1 MLAKVRMPVGSI
13 GKFELKTIGIKSLL
27 HCQHSVCLI
36 CMYTIDM
43 NFLCRVKTKWPDAM
57 GRKVWDKI
65 VKPFIDACKRGD
77 EKDEETV
84 KTLLDKSSLLK
95 ILNIKD
101 NNQMTGLAWSID
113 KKKTNITKIIL
124 ERVFFP
130 NGTIEDAKA
139 KEIAFPY
146 IGALEDAEKV
156 KEILD
161 EATDA
166 MFKSKTP
173 EKRNLLSMLA
183 EINDQNTINVVVSE
197 LDDRHILKDQVLDE
211 DCHQWSVLHWA
222 CYRNNSVLIRDISTK
237 CSKEVEKQISKVDN
251 KGRTALHVGCREG
264 IDLTSLRYLLG
275 EDEEQ
280 EAEEKQQE
288 QRKKE
293 GKERDESTEENGEE
307 PVANTDK
314 KQSLNQKHQVI
325 EIINKL
331 DNDNKS
337 PLHYACEYKH
347 AYLVLELLIQYS
359 KAIALIKRNEIQERK
374 RKRMDVGKKWSALL
388 LQKCN
393 SNRTPFELADRS
405 VMTDLLKEVER
416 GNWDNFEGI
425 PWMTILAQEN
435 KFGFYVFEY
444 SGNTDEIVYIFDKLK
459 EHKVRCDKSLCECFP
474 DFYNHFRRSKRFV
487 DLYVHHPLSILGSSG
502 NLALLKHPYI
512 QVYVETAWKSRT
524 QVFFYIYSALYLLFF
539 ASLCVYV
546 TTHQFIG
553 AATSNNATNSGLN
566 TTIEYHEYSFQ
577 SDFPMLTDFCMG
589 TAAVIAFLGI
599 LFEIVRMCILEA
611 YYFENVENIASMMIF
626 PCALLITLVPLVT
639 EYQSWTHCFGCV
651 LIIITAYRG
660 ALLLTL
666 VKVWGLGN
674 KLRMLIMGAKHV
686 LFFSPILMFFI
697 VAFAV
702 VFRNLLHKKESF
714 SHMGLAIMK
723 VLIMSVGEIDF
734 NGTFFDSS
742 DHEPFE
748 LLAFFI
754 LIVFLGIVTISM
766 MNLLIGFAVGDIT
779 KLYEEGDQF
788 EFMSKV
794 EHICQLFYVFK
805 MGNLI
810 HKGKI
815 HELREKVQGTSKEV
829 TAQFLRPFEK
839 QYRKY
844 VSKKGMTI
852 EVLSEDIEQQLD
864 VIYAFHEENKVNV
877 EVVMEKQN
885 SMEDHL
891 ISFVETKQN
900 DVNQS
905 LIQKVDLLDRKVSEL
920 STHVSGLNK
929 LIVQRFNNLA
939 KDVGTMNTEIKLLKS
954 VSETRK

>member
-1 MLAKVRMPVGSI
+1 M
-13 GKFELKTIGIKSLL
+13 
-27 HCQHSVCLI
+27 
-36 CMYTIDM
+36 
-43 NFLCRVKTKWPDAM
+43 
-57 GRKVWDKI
+57 WDKF

-130 NGTIEDAKA
+130 VGIIEDAKA
-139 KEIAFPY
+139 REIAFPY
-146 IGALEDAEKV
+146 IGVLGDAEKV
-156 KEILD
+156 KEIVD
-161 EATDA
+161 GATDA
-166 MFKSKTP
+166 MFTSKTP
-173 EKRNLLSMLA
+173 DKRNLLSMLA
-183 EINDQNTINVVVSE
+183 EIKDENTINVVVSE
-197 LDDRHILKDQVLDE
+197 LDDRNLLKDQVLDE

-222 CYRNNSVLIRDISTK
+222 CYRNNSALIKEISTK
-237 CSKEVEKQISKVDN
+237 CPKEIEKQILKVDN
-251 KGRTALHVGCREG
+251 KGRTALHAASMED
-264 IDLTSLRYLLG
+264 IDLSSLRYLFG
-275 EDEEQ
+275 EDEERETQ
-280 EAEEKQQE
+280 EELE

-293 GKERDESTEENGEE
+293 GREGDESIEECAEAQD
-307 PVANTDK
+307 ANTEMK
-314 KQSLNQKHQVI
+314 EKLNQKHQVI
-325 EIINKL
+325 ESIKKL
-331 DNDNKS
+331 DNDKKS

-347 AYLVLELLIQYS
+347 ADLVLELLIQYS
-359 KAIALIKRNEIQERK
+359 KAITLIKKNEIQERK

-611 YYFENVENIASMMIF
+611 YYFENVENIASMTIF
-626 PCALLITLVPLVT
+626 PCALLITVVPLVT
-639 EYQSWTHCFGCV
+639 EYQSWTHGFGCV

-702 VFRNLLHKKESF
+702 VFRNLLHNKDSF

-805 MGNLI
+805 MGNFI
-810 HKGKI
+810 HKSKL
-815 HELREKVQGTSKEV
+815 HESRENIQGTSKEV

-839 QYRKY
+839 HYRKY

-864 VIYAFHEENKVNV
+864 VIYAFHEENKTNV
-877 EVVMEKQN
+877 EAVIEKQN
-885 SMEDHL
+885 SMEEHL
-891 ISFVETKQN
+891 ISLVEANQN

-905 LIQKVDLLDRKVSEL
+905 LIQKVDLLDRKISEL

-929 LIVQRFNNLA
+929 LIVQRLNNLT
-939 KDVGTMNTEIKLLKS
+939 KELETMNTEIKLLKS
-954 VSETRK
+954 VSETMK